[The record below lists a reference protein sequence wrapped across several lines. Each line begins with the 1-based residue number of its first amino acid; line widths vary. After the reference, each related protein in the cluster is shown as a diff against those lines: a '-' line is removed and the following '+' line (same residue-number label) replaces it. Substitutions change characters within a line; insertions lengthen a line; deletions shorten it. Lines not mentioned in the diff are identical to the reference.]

1 MIKYYGVYSNKSRGL
16 RKKEEEKQK
25 PKGNDISEID
35 SEINKLIFSNMKRKK
50 FNKKWARL
58 IQKVYNVD
66 PLKCPH
72 CSGRLII
79 PLRFIARPCN
89 RYENHFVY

>member
-50 FNKKWARL
+50 FNKKMGKAHSES
-58 IQKVYNVD
+58 IQCRS
-66 PLKCPH
+66 PQMPTL
-72 CSGRLII
+72 
-79 PLRFIARPCN
+79 LR
-89 RYENHFVY
+89 